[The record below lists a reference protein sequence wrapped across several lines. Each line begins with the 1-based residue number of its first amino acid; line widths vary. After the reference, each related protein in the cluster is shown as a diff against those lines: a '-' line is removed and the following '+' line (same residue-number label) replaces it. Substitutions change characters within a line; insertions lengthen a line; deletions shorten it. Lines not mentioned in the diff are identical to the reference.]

1 VLVGRLIASLC
12 NKTALA
18 SISHTELMNAAPDSC
33 CIELTLSVPIRIWIA
48 RLLTRRID
56 EALAAVHVQA
66 AQSRDL
72 SHGGVLKN
80 EVTKNALFDM
90 IF

>member
-18 SISHTELMNAAPDSC
+18 SISHTELINAAPDSSC
-33 CIELTLSVPIRIWIA
+33 VELTSLIPFQICNA
-48 RLLTRRID
+48 RPLTHLID
-56 EALAAVHVQA
+56 EALAAVHMQA

>member
-18 SISHTELMNAAPDSC
+18 PTSHTELMNAAPTSC
-33 CIELTLSVPIRIWIA
+33 CNGLTLSVRFRICTSCP
-48 RLLTRRID
+48 LTHRIN
-56 EALAAVHVQA
+56 EALAAVHMQA